1 MNLFLSYSTQDH
13 HYKDEIKKTLSK
25 LERDG
30 KIKLWVDE
38 KELKAGATFQ
48 DCIFKNSHFLT
59 NESINTEDIEFI
71 HSIIKTKDTYEI
83 LNGYRIDMFESNIG

>member
-1 MNLFLSYSTQDH
+1 MNLFLSYATQDH

-30 KIKLWVDE
+30 

-83 LNGYRIDMFESNIG
+83 LNGYRVDMFESNIG